1 MKLAKRWVLYKFKG
15 RELVILSKSFKTK
28 ALAEKARLKLP
39 DRKRREIGIGRS
51 L

>member
-1 MKLAKRWVLYKFKG
+1 MKSTTRWFFYEYKN
-15 RELVILSKSFKTK
+15 REIVILSKVFKTK
-28 ALAEKARLKLP
+28 EAAEKARLKLP